1 MPDPTHASEV
11 LPRGPLPPAADEGQG
26 RGDRALA
33 LAAAD
38 FGERMERAARDLDY
52 IADTC
57 VVVDGLGTYHR
68 ARIRGKAQ
76 GMRLAISYWNDA
88 LRFARDIGDAGAHG
102 VPTTEAGQ
110 APSPSTEESGRND
123 AVSREPDV

>member
-1 MPDPTHASEV
+1 MPDPSHASEV
-11 LPRGPLPPAADEGQG
+11 LPRSPLPPVASQGQG

-33 LAAAD
+33 LAVAD

-57 VVVDGLGTYHR
+57 VVVDGIGKDHR
-68 ARIRGKAQ
+68 ARLRGKAQ

-88 LRFARDIGDAGAHG
+88 LRFVRDSGDAGAHD

-123 AVSREPDV
+123 G